1 MEDIFLKNLP
11 SLDLHGYDRETA
23 RVATEDF
30 IDENIILKNDKILII
45 HGKGLGVVRK
55 SVHNVLSKRKEIQIS
70 ISLLTSIR
78 DFSIAIITFLSFLQT
93 KKSYIYAIAI
103 NPDKNTRWASPY
115 SF

>member
-55 SVHNVLSKRKEIQIS
+55 SVHNVLSKRKEVTKYKNIQNYEDNQLIHYKDS
-70 ISLLTSIR
+70 FFNKKYYNFYLYLFLKESALTTIV
-78 DFSIAIITFLSFLQT
+78 F
-93 KKSYIYAIAI
+93 Y
-103 NPDKNTRWASPY
+103 
-115 SF
+115 

>member
-55 SVHNVLSKRKEIQIS
+55 
-70 ISLLTSIR
+70 
-78 DFSIAIITFLSFLQT
+78 
-93 KKSYIYAIAI
+93 
-103 NPDKNTRWASPY
+103 
-115 SF
+115 

>member
-30 IDENIILKNDKILII
+30 IGENIILKNDKILMI

-55 SVHNVLSKRKEIQIS
+55 SVHNVLSKRKEVTKYHTDNLNDGCTIVY
-70 ISLLTSIR
+70 
-78 DFSIAIITFLSFLQT
+78 LSVD
-93 KKSYIYAIAI
+93 
-103 NPDKNTRWASPY
+103 N
-115 SF
+115 